1 MERVLNRRA
10 FMLLAVISVFMTVFI
25 VIWSCRDIAGFAD
38 YVGINETMLD
48 IPEAWVVALCTAVGY
63 VAYTACMVPLV
74 RSNIF
79 VFRGLLKWIGIYAA
93 LSGGLVEELVFRR
106 MLMDW
111 LYWGECG
118 IVIQIFVSGVAFGLV
133 HLSWSLF
140 GGSWRVGMAS
150 FLSTTVLGL
159 LLAVLYIIADRNVL
173 PTVMAHIII
182 NIFVEPWL
190 IMNAVESHGLHDA
203 E

>member
-1 MERVLNRRA
+1 MEHVFNRRA
-10 FMLLAVISVFMTVFI
+10 FMLLAAISVFMTVFI

-48 IPEAWVVALCTAVGY
+48 IPAAWIVALCTAAGY

-79 VFRGLLKWIGIYAA
+79 VFRGFIKWVGIYAA

-111 LYWGECG
+111 LYLGECG
-118 IVIQIFVSGVAFGLV
+118 IAMQILVSGVVFGLV
-133 HLSWSLF
+133 HLSWTLF
-140 GGSWRVGMAS
+140 GGSWRVGVAS

-159 LLAVLYIIADRNVL
+159 LLAVVYIIADRNVL
-173 PTVMAHIII
+173 PAVMAHIII

-190 IMNAVESHGLHDA
+190 IMNAAESHGLLDA